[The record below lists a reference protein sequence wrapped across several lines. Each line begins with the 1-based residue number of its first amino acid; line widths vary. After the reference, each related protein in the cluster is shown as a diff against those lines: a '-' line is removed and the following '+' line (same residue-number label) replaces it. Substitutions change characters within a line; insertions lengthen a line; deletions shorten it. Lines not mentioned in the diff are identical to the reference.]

1 MCQAFDTH
9 GLQLRLPPEVPTYPK
24 SHNSIAVFDTVFL
37 CGYFPIWHPL
47 FTAAAL
53 FFQDPG
59 EERMLDTQE
68 PWIQKSYHFYLFIY
82 LFLRD
87 LLKHYD
93 ISQLL

>member
-9 GLQLRLPPEVPTYPK
+9 GLQLRLPPEVPMYPK

-53 FFQDPG
+53 LFQDPG

-68 PWIQKSYHFYLFIY
+68 PWIQKRYHFYLLIY